1 MKSVLILAG
10 IVALAAAAV
19 LCVCIKGIGKMAEE
33 EQQQIRQQMADEPFS
48 CCYEDHDVSGL
59 IEED

>member
-1 MKSVLILAG
+1 MKTVLIVAG

-19 LCVCIKGIGKMAEE
+19 LRICTRALNQIAREE
-33 EQQQIRQQMADEPFS
+33 DRQIRQQMADELFS
-48 CCYEDHDVSGL
+48 CCYDDHDISGL

>member
-1 MKSVLILAG
+1 MKPVLIIAG
-10 IVALAAAAV
+10 IVILVASAV
-19 LCVCIKGIGKMAEE
+19 LWGYIKGIGKMAEE